1 MSVVFQYKQFYTNGT
16 ALYCINFAL
25 CFLRNVEA
33 ESKFILNEPQAR
45 QNIIIIIPKWSRIL
59 HFKTLHRQEFKTT
72 YTWSKLNKSFATL
85 QIILRNT
92 W

>member
-1 MSVVFQYKQFYTNGT
+1 MNSP
-16 ALYCINFAL
+16 AL

-33 ESKFILNEPQAR
+33 ESNFILNEPQAR
-45 QNIIIIIPKWSRIL
+45 QNIIIIPKWSRIL
-59 HFKTLHRQEFKTT
+59 HFKTLYRHEFKTT

-92 W
+92 WWQPL